1 MQQCNSNHKF
11 ATATASYTHSLH
23 NYMLL
28 LFMCADVRGGDFDE
42 DDDSSGDEFLL
53 LDEHEAAEQSR
64 LIAAAAAARRDA
76 EQAAE
81 QQTSSTTA
89 TGTAT
94 GSNSTKAAKVAAA
107 KASSAD
113 NSSSSS
119 SSSSDSSSSGNEQQQ
134 QQQQQQQRKHKV
146 KLSVMGWA
154 KETVG
159 TDYLVMA
166 STHVD
171 PVTAVAAASGL
182 EIDATN
188 GGIAVNGLL
197 EAVGGIY
204 AAGACASY
212 YDPALGRRRVD
223 MLDHSINR

>member
-1 MQQCNSNHKF
+1 
-11 ATATASYTHSLH
+11 
-23 NYMLL
+23 
-28 LFMCADVRGGDFDE
+28 
-42 DDDSSGDEFLL
+42 
-53 LDEHEAAEQSR
+53 
-64 LIAAAAAARRDA
+64 
-76 EQAAE
+76 
-81 QQTSSTTA
+81 
-89 TGTAT
+89 
-94 GSNSTKAAKVAAA
+94 
-107 KASSAD
+107 
-113 NSSSSS
+113 
-119 SSSSDSSSSGNEQQQ
+119 
-134 QQQQQQQRKHKV
+134 V

-154 KETVG
+154 KETVS

-171 PVTAVAAASGL
+171 PVTNVASVSGL
-182 EIDATN
+182 EIDASN